1 MDAIK
6 DLRYD
11 LEHTRQWA
19 IAAEKELYEMK
30 QRALTAEA
38 QLKTNE
44 VTSLQAKINEL
55 NSLVEE
61 LDGDIEHWQKCHANI
76 MADLEFAKQKILD
89 ANQVIQELT
98 QERDGL
104 YETLGITG

>member
-30 QRALTAEA
+30 QRALMAEA
-38 QLKTNE
+38 QLKANE
-44 VTSLQAKINEL
+44 VATLQAKINEL
-55 NSLVEE
+55 NKLVEE
-61 LDGDIEHWQKCHANI
+61 LDGDIEHWQKSHTNLV
-76 MADLEFAKQKILD
+76 ADLEFAKQKLVQ
-89 ANQVIQELT
+89 ANQVIEELT

>member
-44 VTSLQAKINEL
+44 VTALQAKIDEL
-55 NSLVEE
+55 NKLVEE
-61 LDGDIEHWQKCHANI
+61 LDGDIEHWQTCHKNI
-76 MADLEFAKQKILD
+76 MADLEFAKQKLIG
-89 ANQVIQELT
+89 ANQVIEELT
-98 QERDGL
+98 QERDSL

>member
-44 VTSLQAKINEL
+44 VTGLQAKIDEL
-55 NSLVEE
+55 NTLVEE
-61 LDGDIEHWQKCHANI
+61 LDGDIEHWQKCHMNI
-76 MADLEFAKQKILD
+76 MADLEFAKEKLIQ
-89 ANQVIQELT
+89 ANQVIEELT

-104 YETLGITG
+104 YETLGITQ

>member
-19 IAAEKELYEMK
+19 IAAETELYEMK

-44 VTSLQAKINEL
+44 VTALQAKINEL